1 MRLVAASVLMA
12 DALPSVRNGTPE
24 KMALAL
30 LALGAGVLLLVGLW
44 TPFTGTL
51 VAVLG
56 FWAAA
61 TQPGD
66 LWAKIQL
73 GTFGVALAL
82 LGPGA
87 WSIDA
92 RLFGWKRIE
101 VRDPTRQTPN

>member
-12 DALPSVRNGTPE
+12 DALPSLRSGTFE
-24 KMALAL
+24 RVGSALVAL
-30 LALGAGVLLLVGLW
+30 LAGVLLVVGLW
-44 TPFTGTL
+44 TPVIGMV

-66 LWAKIQL
+66 PWAKIQL
-73 GTFGVALAL
+73 ATFGAALAL

-101 VRDPTRQTPN
+101 VRDRPGQLPR